1 MNLRKGFLRFLLFS
15 LLFFSIGNIS
25 LASQLYINIIEN
37 GAKGDGVTDDW
48 EAIQRAVDKVA
59 SAGGGTIYFP
69 EGEYAIYDN
78 SIVLWG
84 QNITLIGDGSGKSKI
99 IKKGKVGWFGDC
111 LDISGKIKNYKY
123 FGDFGNGDY
132 KQLKNYTGYTEKAK
146 NVHIKS
152 LTISS
157 DISKTENPVEKYS
170 AANVLGIIN
179 SEEIFF
185 DDCIIENA
193 PQTNVS
199 IVNDTK
205 LFSNGLIKFNNCVF
219 RNSHQHN
226 VRVISYNQGDQI
238 GNIVE
243 FDNCKFLNVMNE
255 DSMAKE
261 LIGKRVLL
269 WYRGSLNSGATSVK
283 INDCFFDKTGII
295 YLNGNVN
302 NFFLLNSRIESSLH
316 IQHIIRHEE
325 SPLIRIENSIFEN
338 KGKVSRD
345 YTNDRLRENSEK
357 SLKNGF
363 KKVDFGTVFPGNLI
377 IDKRK

>member
-1 MNLRKGFLRFLLFS
+1 MNHKLLFIPFLL
-15 LLFFSIGNIS
+15 LNTLFLSNWNNSKDSNI
-25 LASQLYINIIEN
+25 YINIIEY
-37 GAKGDGVTDDW
+37 GAKGDGLTDDW
-48 EAIQRAVDKVA
+48 EVIQRAVDEVA
-59 SAGGGTIYFP
+59 TAGGGTIYFP
-69 EGEYAIYDN
+69 EGEYTIYDN
-78 SIVLWG
+78 SIVIWG
-84 QNITLIGDGSGKSKI
+84 QNITIIGDGGGKSKI

-132 KQLKNYTGYTEKAK
+132 KQLKTYNGNTEKAK
-146 NVHIKS
+146 NIHLKS

-157 DISKTENPVEKYS
+157 DLSKTENTVEKYS

-179 SEEIFF
+179 SDQINL

-199 IVNDTK
+199 IVNDTN

-219 RNSHQHN
+219 RNSYQHN

-238 GNIVE
+238 GNVVE
-243 FDNCKFLNVMNE
+243 FDSCKFLDVISE

-283 INDCFFDKTGII
+283 VNNCFFDKTGII

-302 NFFLLNSRIESSLH
+302 NFFIVNSRIQSSLH
-316 IQHIIRHEE
+316 IQHVVRHDE
-325 SPLIRIENSIFEN
+325 SPLIRIENSTIQN

-363 KKVDFGTVFPGNLI
+363 RKVDFGTVFPGSLI
-377 IDKRK
+377 IDKK